1 MSTKN
6 VEKLKKALEQS
17 KEVKAVKNINEHL
30 NCTKQG
36 CFSAWT

>member
-1 MSTKN
+1 MSRESL
-6 VEKLKKALEQS
+6 EKLKKALETS
-17 KEVKAVKNINEHL
+17 KDVKATKNVNEHL